1 MAAVVGMHAIRRE
14 GEFWLRLTPGGE
26 GGIHGAMD
34 INDFPSGGAL
44 RQQPGAIRVEHC
56 VVAFVRLRVGLEA
69 GGQKI
74 GFDGERIED
83 WGGEMD
89 DFGATLDDAVVEFL
103 EAVLEGAGAFG
114 AERVVDAI
122 IHAVAGE
129 DELGSGFFE
138 DATETFMHGGPWE
151 LASGVAGFA
160 QARGGFAGEAE
171 WNDRIFFARVLR
183 DHGGLDDL
191 DVAAGLGDAVTE
203 KDEAFFG
210 RRGCGGRGAR
220 TDKGRQQGEAQGDNT
235 FEHGRSLMLM
245 AGSTNEF
252 TTVTDYPDGLVD

>member
-1 MAAVVGMHAIRRE
+1 MAAVIGMHAIRRE
-14 GEFWLRLTPGGE
+14 GKFWLRLTPGGE
-26 GGIHGAMD
+26 GGIHGAMN
-34 INDFPSGGAL
+34 INDFPSRGAL
-44 RQQPGAIRVEHC
+44 REQPGAIRVEHC

-74 GFDGERIED
+74 GFDGEWIKD
-83 WGGEMD
+83 WGSEMD
-89 DFGATLDDAVVEFL
+89 DFGASLDHSVVEFL
-103 EAVLEGAGAFG
+103 DTVLEGAGAFG

-129 DELGSGFFE
+129 DELGGGFFE
-138 DATETFMHGGPWE
+138 DATETFVHGGPWE

-160 QARGGFAGEAE
+160 QAGGGFAGEAE
-171 WNDRIFFARVLR
+171 RDNGVFFAWVLR

-191 DVAAGLGDAVTE
+191 DVAAGLSDAVTE

-210 RRGCGGRGAR
+210 GRGGGCGARADRGP
-220 TDKGRQQGEAQGDNT
+220 QQGEAQENNT
-235 FEHGRSLMLM
+235 FEHCRSLMRM

>member
-1 MAAVVGMHAIRRE
+1 MAAVIGMYAIWRE

-34 INDFPSGGAL
+34 INDFPSGGTL
-44 RQQPGAIRVEHC
+44 REQPSAIRVEHC

-74 GFDGERIED
+74 GFDGEWIED

-89 DFGATLDDAVVEFL
+89 DFGATVDDAVVEFL
-103 EAVLEGAGAFG
+103 DAVLEGAGAIG

-122 IHAVAGE
+122 IHAVACE
-129 DELGSGFFE
+129 DELGGGFFE
-138 DATETFMHGGPWE
+138 DATETFVDVGSWK

-160 QARGGFAGEAE
+160 QAGGGFAGEAE
-171 WNDRIFFARVLR
+171 RDDGVCFAWVLR

-203 KDEAFFG
+203 KDDAFFSG
-210 RRGCGGRGAR
+210 RGGGRGAR
-220 TDKGRQQGEAQGDNT
+220 
-235 FEHGRSLMLM
+235 
-245 AGSTNEF
+245 AG
-252 TTVTDYPDGLVD
+252 